1 MYWLSFFLSV
11 LSLFQNSVF
20 CWELFAEWVSLN
32 YTWDATH
39 QYSEYLSSGKFI
51 PTQCTLAG
59 IKVDKHENIYV
70 TVPRWVD
77 GVPATLNKLQKVGE
91 EYLLSPYP
99 SWDMQA
105 VGVKDNLQNCQSMVI
120 DSQGYMY
127 VIEVG
132 RRNFYD
138 ADPAKTVAGTP
149 GVWIINTETSEIQ
162 STYYFPPYVAS
173 PNNSFV
179 NDIVVDEVNH
189 VAYLTDAWG
198 TGGLIIYK
206 YKDGISR
213 RYSGPSTAYNPD
225 YVMIINGVN
234 YGSNQFTTP
243 IDGIA
248 LTDDLKAI
256 FYCSVQ
262 DTYLYRIP
270 TKILMDFTTTTD
282 DITQSVTQIP
292 GTKPP
297 SDGIVYWDGV
307 LYYGSLTESTYYAIK
322 ISSTSLPNLNTDS
335 IPVWPDAVNLRWIDT
350 FSLDWSN
357 PSRLWSVNN
366 ALDLFF
372 TGGYDWTGAKGANIR
387 ITITSATNMKT
398 SSNNDDDED
407 IKSYQIAVIILVIF
421 SVALVG
427 VVAFLL
433 FKKHPS
439 ESSSSSSRS
448 SRSLL

>member
-1 MYWLSFFLSV
+1 MVRHLGLFVSV
-11 LSLFQNSVF
+11 LSLCWVSVF
-20 CWELFAEWVSLN
+20 SWEIYAEWVSLN
-32 YTWDATH
+32 FTWDASH
-39 QYSEYLSSGKFI
+39 QYSEYISTGKFK
-51 PTQCTLAG
+51 PTNCVLAG
-59 IKVDKHENIYV
+59 IKVDKHESVYV
-70 TVPRWVD
+70 TVPRWLD
-77 GVPATLNKLQKVGE
+77 GVPATLNKLIKVGD

-99 SWDMQA
+99 SWNMQA
-105 VGVKDNLQNCQSMVI
+105 VGVKDNLQNCQSMTI
-120 DSQGYMY
+120 DSKGNMY

-138 ADPAKTVAGTP
+138 ANPANAVAGAP
-149 GVWIINTETSEIQ
+149 GVWIINTETGVID
-162 STYYFPPYVAS
+162 TKYYFPPDIAP

-179 NDIVVDEVNH
+179 NDIVIDEVNQ

-206 YKDGISR
+206 YKDNTSR
-213 RYSGPSTAYNPD
+213 RYSGPSTGYNPD

-256 FYCSVQ
+256 FYCAVQ

-270 TKILMDFTTTTD
+270 TDILMDFDLTSD
-282 DITQSVTQIP
+282 EITNSVIQIP

-307 LYYGSLTESTYYAIK
+307 LYYGSLTESTYYAVK
-322 ISSTSLPNLNTDS
+322 ISSKSLPNLNTDS

-372 TGGYDWTGAKGANIR
+372 TGGYDWTGSTGANMR
-387 ITITSATNMKT
+387 ITITTATNMKT
-398 SSNNDDDED
+398 SSNDNDDDGEA
-407 IKSYQIAVIILVIF
+407 KSYQIAMIF
-421 SVALVG
+421 FVVLSVALLG
-427 VVAFLL
+427 VIVFLL
-433 FKKHPS
+433 VRKRS
-439 ESSSSSSRS
+439 TESSSTK
-448 SRSLL
+448 SLL